1 MFPQH
6 NAVEQCATQLELGP
20 TDTYQIECVSVEDVE
35 PAATVHEHLGEAH
48 IGNDRVDDKRILPQ
62 VWNSGRMII
71 TIEGDGSIGPVEVG
85 RRRRLG
91 SVDLSVL

>member
-1 MFPQH
+1 
-6 NAVEQCATQLELGP
+6 
-20 TDTYQIECVSVEDVE
+20 
-35 PAATVHEHLGEAH
+35 
-48 IGNDRVDDKRILPQ
+48 

-71 TIEGDGSIGPVEVG
+71 TIEGDGSIGLVEVG